1 MWLPEPPAEPPQ
13 SPSEEPPPLSES
25 PPQSPSEDPPLL
37 SVEPLLSGVLEPLSV
52 EPLSVVP
59 LSVVPPFPPLSV
71 VVPVFPFEV
80 PVLPEEVPPLEP
92 AASWAA
98 RSAAARCSAM
108 VSCWAWA
115 ISAVTSELR
124 LAV

>member
-1 MWLPEPPAEPPQ
+1 M
-13 SPSEEPPPLSES
+13 
-25 PPQSPSEDPPLL
+25 L
-37 SVEPLLSGVLEPLSV
+37 SVEPLLSGVL

-98 RSAAARCSAM
+98 RSAAARCSAI

>member
-1 MWLPEPPAEPPQ
+1 MEPPQ
-13 SPSEEPPPLSES
+13 SPPEEPPPLPES
-25 PPQSPSEDPPLL
+25 PPQSPPEEPPLL
-37 SVEPLLSGVLEPLSV
+37 SVEPLLPGVLEPLSV
-52 EPLSVVP
+52 VPPSVLPLLSGVVP
-59 LSVVPPFPPLSV
+59 E
-71 VVPVFPFEV
+71 FPFEV

>member
-1 MWLPEPPAEPPQ
+1 MWLPEPPVEPPQ
-13 SPSEEPPPLSES
+13 SPPLPES
-25 PPQSPSEDPPLL
+25 PPQSPPEGPPLL
-37 SVEPLLSGVLEPLSV
+37 SVEPLLSGVLEPL
-52 EPLSVVP
+52 P
-59 LSVVPPFPPLSV
+59 VVPPSVLPLLSG
-71 VVPVFPFEV
+71 VVPAFPFEV
-80 PVLPEEVPPLEP
+80 SVLPEEVPPLEP

-108 VSCWAWA
+108 VSCWACA

>member
-1 MWLPEPPAEPPQ
+1 MWLPEPPVEPPQ
-13 SPSEEPPPLSES
+13 SPPEELPPLPES
-25 PPQSPSEDPPLL
+25 SPQSPPEDPPLL

-52 EPLSVVP
+52 VP
-59 LSVVPPFPPLSV
+59 PVVPPSVLPLLSG
-71 VVPVFPFEV
+71 VVPAFPFVV

-108 VSCWAWA
+108 VSCWACA